1 MDRIIVRSNAD
12 MQRVLEW
19 SEVLRGMAI
28 ELPFPEGEIEFVE
41 EWILLKFRDEGEGIV
56 SFSFSIHTDTD
67 PKWRKVC
74 DFVWDFTEDKVVELH
89 ISGAQ
94 GSTKALLGNVLIQ
107 DNTIGKLV
115 GKFRGIMLFAVYY
128 REDVMRTKIEKRI
141 ERSGSRKK
149 AKRNGRRWLTLRNYI
164 ISDEML
170 SELPAPKKEWHGY
183 AESFGVRGHFRRYS
197 DGKVV
202 WVRPYTKKGRNDKK
216 GDREYIL

>member
-1 MDRIIVRSNAD
+1 

-19 SEVLRGMAI
+19 AEVLQGMAI

-41 EWILLKFRDEGEGIV
+41 EWILLKFRGEGNSRV

-74 DFVWDFTEDKVVELH
+74 DFVWDFTEDKAADLK
-89 ISGAQ
+89 ISGTQ
-94 GSTKALLGNVLIQ
+94 VSTKALLGNVLIE

-115 GKFRGIMLFAVYY
+115 GKFRGIMLFAAYY
-128 REDVMRTKIEKRI
+128 REEVVRTKTEKRI
-141 ERSGSRKK
+141 ESSVSRKK
-149 AKRNGRRWLTLRNYI
+149 AKRTGRRWLTLKRYT
-164 ISDEML
+164 ISGEML
-170 SELPAPKKEWHGY
+170 SELSAPKKEWHGY

-197 DGKVV
+197 DGRVV
-202 WVRPYTKKGRNDKK
+202 WIRPYTKKGRNEKK